1 MSYKKEVIAQMRD
14 AVKRGIQP
22 TSGTLTA
29 WANVLEQPGQQTLP
43 MATVEPCDGKSGVQP
58 AAHIERVAR
67 RAWDDFCRFRDVG
80 GRISAVAKFPGYAV
94 RISIKEVT
102 D

>member
-1 MSYKKEVIAQMRD
+1 MSIRKVIIGQMRD
-14 AVKRGIQP
+14 AVNLGIQP
-22 TSGTLTA
+22 TSSTLSA
-29 WANVLEQPGQQTLP
+29 WANTLEYDEQQTPPVAIGEPRSGESSVQPG
-43 MATVEPCDGKSGVQP
+43 
-58 AAHIERVAR
+58 AHIERVAR